1 MTVDKYLKANYES
14 HRAPMELT
22 KRPLFPAVEQ
32 T

>member
-1 MTVDKYLKANYES
+1 MTVDKYLKTNCES
-14 HRAPMELT
+14 HGAPMELK